1 MTEFDNCDSESLVNG
16 FSSKFS
22 CRKEH
27 KILIIG
33 DSHTRNFAA
42 NVETNIMD
50 NFEVQGCVKPGA
62 GIDILVN
69 SATSDR
75 PIMNL
80 TKSDINKKLIFCGG
94 PNTVGKNNSR

>member
-1 MTEFDNCDSESLVNG
+1 VTESDNCDSESLVNR

-27 KILIIG
+27 KVLLIG
-33 DSHTRNFAA
+33 YSHTRNFAA
-42 NVETNIMD
+42 NVKTNIMD
-50 NFEVQGCVKPGA
+50 NFEVQGFVKPGA
-62 GIDILVN
+62 ETDILVN

-80 TKSDINKKLIFCGG
+80 TKSDVLIFSGG
-94 PNTVGKNNSR
+94 ANTVGKNNSG